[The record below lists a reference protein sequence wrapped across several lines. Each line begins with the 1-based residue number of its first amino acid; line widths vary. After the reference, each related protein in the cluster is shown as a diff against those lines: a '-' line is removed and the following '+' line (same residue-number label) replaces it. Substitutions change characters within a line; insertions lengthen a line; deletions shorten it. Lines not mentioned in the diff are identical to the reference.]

1 MKRLIAL
8 FFCLLSLG
16 VRLGATDYF
25 FRPINLAEGLPQMS
39 VVSIYQDE
47 EGFMWFATRQ
57 GLARYDGTD
66 IRVFHSLPDDSSSLC
81 SPIVEQICGDG
92 RGHIYIRTQGINLYD
107 LHTATLSRLVAPSSA
122 LPQTM
127 TATDSG
133 MLYMA
138 GNRLF
143 RYTLATHALDT
154 LFAVPD
160 SLGRVCTMH
169 ICRGQLWAGTEQGD
183 LLCLGHAESIVSTP
197 SPTYATVAH
206 YHLGSQVSFVY
217 EDSAHTLWAGT
228 WSNGLYSLSAAG
240 LRHFGTE
247 SGLLSNYVR
256 AAWEDRSYRLWIGT
270 DIGLQCLADSATY
283 LRGQSVWSLYGD
295 RSGNL
300 WVGTYF
306 DGISYFNPSIDFYR
320 HIPLA
325 FTSFPVISSMQE
337 LTDGSICLM
346 TEGSGL
352 YIVSPEGV
360 VLRHF
365 NTANIKS
372 FHYDA
377 ANEIL
382 YLGTHLGGLY
392 CLDIPSWRLTQYT
405 LPTSHY
411 GNHIVRS
418 IVALGDTL
426 LLGTHNGV
434 YAFSRQSRSFSVF
447 ADTLSVL
454 MPKVVTMQSDGTT
467 LYLGGDHLLA
477 FDLHTRCVHTL
488 PLACA
493 GVEKLLLDKEQR
505 LWIGTDGNGL
515 YIYRPEDDTLQH
527 INGLQN
533 DYVRNLLLTQAGH
546 ILTITTRGF
555 SLVAPDTY
563 SIANYTPGPYMP
575 LSSLYNGGACLT
587 RSGEIWLAGMDGML
601 AFREENLR
609 HLPVSPRILL
619 TGLYINSVEQTCTPP
634 HPSGSSALQR
644 PITYTDTVILRHEQD
659 NLLFRYV
666 VSSDYLFA
674 DNFVLRYAV
683 EHDEQAVWQPLSAY
697 GGEIRLM
704 NLPIGKN
711 LLRLQVLDEASG
723 ALLSE
728 RVLTLEVLAPWYLS
742 TPALVVYVLLFAAL
756 LAGIIYW
763 ENKRVKKALR
773 KQASDQYTHL
783 REEIEHYLTEHLT
796 DSELDVNKLCRQ
808 MGVGRTRL
816 FLVFRE
822 IYDTTPQQLIA
833 ERRLQTAADWLLN
846 KPNLNISEIAYDLG
860 FQSPKY
866 FARCFKERFGVTPTQ
881 YRRQSHD

>member
-1 MKRLIAL
+1 MKRFFL
-8 FFCLLSLG
+8 FFSLLCFGAHLA
-16 VRLGATDYF
+16 ATDYF

-66 IRVFHSLPDDSSSLC
+66 IRVFHPLPDDSSSLC
-81 SPIVEQICGDG
+81 SPIVEQICGND
-92 RGHIYIRTQGINLYD
+92 GHIYIRTQGINLYD
-107 LHTATLSRLVAPSSA
+107 LRTATLSRLVAPSSA
-122 LPQTM
+122 SPQAM
-127 TATDSG
+127 TATESG
-133 MLYMA
+133 LLFVA
-138 GNRLF
+138 GNRLY
-143 RYTLATHALDT
+143 RYTLSTHALDT
-154 LFAVPD
+154 LFAIPD
-160 SLGRVCTMH
+160 SLGQVRTMH
-169 ICRGQLWAGTEQGD
+169 ICRKQVWVGTEQGN
-183 LLCLGHAESIVSTP
+183 LLCLGLAETLQSSTAPAFSI
-197 SPTYATVAH
+197 AAH
-206 YHLGSQVSFVY
+206 YRLGSQVAFVY
-217 EDSAHTLWAGT
+217 EDRAHALWAGT
-228 WSNGLYSLSAAG
+228 WANGLYSLSAAG

-247 SGLLSNYVR
+247 TGLLSDYVR
-256 AAWEDRSYRLWIGT
+256 AAWEDESYRLWIGT
-270 DIGLQCLADSATY
+270 DIGLQCLADSSVY
-283 LRGQSVWSLYGD
+283 LQGQSIWSLYGD

-325 FTSFPVISSMQE
+325 FASFPVISSMQE
-337 LTDGSICLM
+337 LADGSVCLM

-352 YIVSPEGV
+352 YIVSPEGTI
-360 VLRHF
+360 LRHF
-365 NTANIKS
+365 DTPNIKS
-372 FHYDA
+372 FYYDA
-377 ANEIL
+377 AAQVL

-392 CLDIPSWRLTQYT
+392 RLDIPSWRLTQYT

-434 YAFSRQSRSFSVF
+434 YAFSRQNRSFSVF
-447 ADTLSVL
+447 ADTLSLL
-454 MPKVVTMQSDGTT
+454 MPKVVTMQCDGRT
-467 LYLGGDHLLA
+467 LYLGGDRLLA
-477 FDLHTRCVHTL
+477 LDLATHHVRTL
-488 PLACA
+488 PLTCA

-515 YIYRPEDDTLQH
+515 YVYHPETDSLLH
-527 INGLQN
+527 LNGLQN
-533 DYVRNLLLTQAGH
+533 DYVRNLLLTAAGNV
-546 ILTITTRGF
+546 LTITTRGF
-555 SLVAPDTY
+555 SLVNPDTY
-563 SIANYTPGPYMP
+563 RIANYTPGPYMP

-587 RSGEIWLAGMDGML
+587 HSGEIWLAGMDGML
-601 AFREENLR
+601 AFREENLH

-634 HPSGSSALQR
+634 HSTGSSALKH
-644 PITYTDTVILRHEQD
+644 PITYTDTLILRHDQH

-666 VSSDYLFA
+666 VASDYLFA

-683 EHDEQAVWQPLSAY
+683 EHDEQAAWQPLSAY
-697 GGEIRLM
+697 AGELRLM
-704 NLPIGKN
+704 NLPMGTN
-711 LLRLQVLDEASG
+711 RLRLQVLDEATG

-742 TPALVVYVLLFAAL
+742 TPALVVYIILFAAL

-783 REEIEHYLTEHLT
+783 REEIEHYLAEHLT
-796 DSELDVNKLCRQ
+796 DAELDVNKLCRQ